1 MVYKNELNG
10 VQLPAL
16 GFGAMRMPLL
26 PSGQTKDLDQE
37 AVNAMVD
44 YAMAHGVNYFD
55 TACPYHDGYSE
66 IVIGKALAK
75 YPRESFF
82 LADKFPGHQIMESYD
97 PKAVFEE
104 SLKKCGVEY
113 FDYYL
118 LHNVGTNVWARMKQ
132 HNVIGFAAEKK
143 AERKIKKLGISFH
156 DKPELFD
163 EILSE
168 YAGKIDFVQLQVNY
182 ADMET
187 EGVQARECLEIAA
200 KYNLP
205 VTVMEP
211 VKGGTLAKIP
221 AEAEKLLRGMH
232 PDATPASWALRF
244 AASQKGVV
252 RVLSGMNSME
262 QLEDNLKTFE
272 NFKPV
277 TEEETKILF
286 RAAEI
291 INSQTAVKC
300 TGCGYCTEGCPK
312 GIAIPKIFALYNSI
326 SRLTGS
332 FSSEHTYYTNLV
344 LQTALASSC
353 IKCGKCEQ
361 ACPQHLK
368 IRTLLEACVE
378 KLENGNVIL
387 APFLE
392 KLKNNG

>member
-1 MVYKNELNG
+1 M
-10 VQLPAL
+10 ADF
-16 GFGAMRMPLL
+16 GFGCMRLPVTDSKNLSSFDFPLIEKL
-26 PSGQTKDLDQE
+26 FDTYLE
-37 AVNAMVD
+37 
-44 YAMAHGVNYFD
+44 HGFRYFD
-55 TACPYHDGYSE
+55 TAYVYHGGKGE
-66 IVIGKALAK
+66 EAVRKALVERHA
-75 YPRESFF
+75 RNEFE
-82 LADKFPGHQIMESYD
+82 LATKLPLRTFKDLDELKQIFDKQLEN
-97 PKAVFEE
+97 
-104 SLKKCGVEY
+104 CGVEY

-143 AERKIKKLGISFH
+143 NEGKIKKLGISFH

-221 AEAEKLLRGMH
+221 AEAEKLLRGMR

-272 NFKPV
+272 NFEPV